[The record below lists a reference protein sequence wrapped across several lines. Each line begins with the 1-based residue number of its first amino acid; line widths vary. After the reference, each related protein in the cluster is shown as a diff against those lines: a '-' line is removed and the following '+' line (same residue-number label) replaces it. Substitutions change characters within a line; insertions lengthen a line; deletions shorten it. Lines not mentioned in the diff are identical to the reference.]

1 MRPKSGIGDR
11 LPDEAYIRQQSPIHD
26 LNQREASPHL
36 DVGDQTTCIERLSR
50 SSHVLLEVAAHDVLG
65 LAPTIVSERG
75 DGIIKRT
82 HPDHH
87 LIVELQIRHP
97 LIIAYK

>member
-1 MRPKSGIGDR
+1 
-11 LPDEAYIRQQSPIHD
+11 
-26 LNQREASPHL
+26 
-36 DVGDQTTCIERLSR
+36 
-50 SSHVLLEVAAHDVLG
+50 VLLEVAAHDVLG